1 MDVILAQYQTY
12 KRCSSSVDQ
21 NVLTEEIIEESPSC
35 KVKVSRYRVELDS
48 RFLTSDPKG
57 TELQNGLLSHSEA
70 VETIGAGVWSL
81 AH

>member
-1 MDVILAQYQTY
+1 MAQYQTY

-48 RFLTSDPKG
+48 RFLTSDRKG
-57 TELQNGLLSHSEA
+57 MELENGLLSYSEA
-70 VETIGAGVWSL
+70 VETLGAGVWSL

>member
-1 MDVILAQYQTY
+1 M
-12 KRCSSSVDQ
+12 
-21 NVLTEEIIEESPSC
+21 
-35 KVKVSRYRVELDS
+35 ELDS

-70 VETIGAGVWSL
+70 VETLGSGVWSL